1 MSVRLSSAA
10 RGSER
15 LAARRRR
22 LRRRALIA
30 LSIFALLSFGVLI
43 YGFWQ
48 PAVRIARVDVQGADI
63 SLETIARD
71 VIQGSYLGIIPRDSI
86 FFFPASRIRAGI
98 LAARTNIAAISI
110 SRIGFSGI
118 SIKIDNRV
126 PIARWCGSSSAS
138 MSSGGSSLKEAVPT
152 VNGDC
157 YLFDASGFL
166 YATATES
173 FLLKEGRSPAIAS
186 SNPDNT
192 VTPFVLFSS
201 LQTGVVPPIGA
212 TLTDAN
218 QLPAVFDFARE
229 IGLSGPSVTTIVIRG
244 DEVDFLLVSGSPRIT
259 YLLGDEQNA
268 FTALVSAKAQ
278 LNLSDPTLQYVDVRF
293 PGKLYLKR
301 AEPPK

>member
-1 MSVRLSSAA
+1 MSERVLSVS
-10 RGSER
+10 RGNDR

-22 LRRRALIA
+22 SRRRALIA
-30 LSIFALLSFGVLI
+30 LCILALLSLGAVI
-43 YGFWQ
+43 YGLWQ
-48 PAVRIARVDVQGADI
+48 PAVRISHIEVLGADT
-63 SLETIARD
+63 SLETIPRD
-71 VIQGSYLGIIPRDSI
+71 ALQGSYLGIIPRDSI

-98 LAARTNIAAISI
+98 LATHTNIAAISI

-126 PIARWCGSSSAS
+126 PIARWCGS
-138 MSSGGSSLKEAVPT
+138 AVPT
-152 VNGDC
+152 ESGDC

-166 YATATES
+166 YATATEA
-173 FLLKEGRSPAIAS
+173 FFLKEERSPAVAL

-192 VTPFVLFSS
+192 VTPFVLLSS
-201 LQTGVVPPIGA
+201 LQTDIVSPIGA
-212 TLTDAN
+212 TLKDTN

-229 IGLSGPSVTTIVIRG
+229 IGLSGPSINTIVIRG
-244 DEVDFLLVSGSPRIT
+244 DEVDFFLVSGGPRIT